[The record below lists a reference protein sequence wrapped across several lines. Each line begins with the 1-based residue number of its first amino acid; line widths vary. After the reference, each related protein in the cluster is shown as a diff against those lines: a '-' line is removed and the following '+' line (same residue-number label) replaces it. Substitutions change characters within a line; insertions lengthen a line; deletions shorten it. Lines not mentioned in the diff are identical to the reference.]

1 MKVKVIDTTGKSI
14 SEKELDKAVFGVE
27 VKDSI
32 LSQYVFAFLS
42 NQRQGNAH
50 TKDRSEVRG
59 GGKKPW
65 RQKGTGR
72 ARFGSS
78 RNPLWRGG
86 GVAFGPTNA
95 RNWKKTLTKKFKKAA
110 TRNALSKRAGEGA
123 IFAIESLD
131 KFKSAKSPAKSVA
144 NFVNKVDKGNK
155 VVIIADEYD
164 KDVIKAF
171 SNVTEAQLINIGELN
186 TYEILNAGKLVF
198 TSKALDIIK
207 TKYGK

>member
-95 RNWKKTLTKKFKKAA
+95 QK
-110 TRNALSKRAGEGA
+110 
-123 IFAIESLD
+123 
-131 KFKSAKSPAKSVA
+131 
-144 NFVNKVDKGNK
+144 
-155 VVIIADEYD
+155 
-164 KDVIKAF
+164 
-171 SNVTEAQLINIGELN
+171 
-186 TYEILNAGKLVF
+186 
-198 TSKALDIIK
+198 
-207 TKYGK
+207 